1 MLHILL
7 ALINAATELH
17 NFSCRNGSV
26 TLHIYII
33 KDAGLR
39 SMRVKYKEENSL

>member
-1 MLHILL
+1 MNLFFRNNNYI
-7 ALINAATELH
+7 
-17 NFSCRNGSV
+17 CRSGSV
-26 TLHIYII
+26 TLHINII

>member
-1 MLHILL
+1 MSLWEQSHD
-7 ALINAATELH
+7 
-17 NFSCRNGSV
+17 
-26 TLHIYII
+26 II